1 MPAESANASDDISL
15 SAYER
20 AGLEG
25 KDPRCIPLQLDSPLP
40 VGEHIVSPDYSD
52 EEHKLW
58 AYLFQRQQEVLP
70 DRASQEFLTGLRH
83 LDLPAKEIP
92 ALKTLSQKLNVLTG
106 WQIARTP
113 GLLNEQDFFKYLSQ
127 RIFPSTDYI
136 RREDELDYT
145 PAPDCFHDIFGHL
158 PMITDPDFADFYQE
172 YGKASLNAT
181 GQDRRRLESFH
192 WFTVEFGLL
201 LENKEPRIYGNGIV
215 SSYRETFHAL
225 GDHVEHRPFDP
236 VVMSEQSYEVWH
248 LQPILFVVESMEE
261 LKQGFRDWA
270 GKQLGLI

>member
-1 MPAESANASDDISL
+1 MNMQADNPADDIGL

-25 KDPRCIPLQLDSPLP
+25 NDPRCIPLQLDAPLP
-40 VGEHIVSPDYSD
+40 VGDEILPPLYSD
-52 EEHKLW
+52 EEHSLW
-58 AYLFQRQQEVLP
+58 RYLFQRQQEVLP
-70 DRASQEFLTGLRH
+70 GRASQEFLTGLKH
-83 LDLPAKEIP
+83 LDLPADEIP
-92 ALKTLSQKLNVLTG
+92 SLSTLSRRLKSITG

-113 GLLNEQDFFKYLSQ
+113 GLLNEQDFFNYLSQ

-136 RREDELDYT
+136 RRADELDYT

-181 GQDRRRLESFH
+181 GKDRRRLESFH

-201 LENKEPRIYGNGIV
+201 LENQMPRIYGNGIV

-225 GDHVEHRPFDP
+225 GDQVERRPFDP
-236 VVMSEQSYEVWH
+236 VLMSEQSYEVWH
-248 LQPILFVVESMEE
+248 LQPILFVVDSMEE
-261 LKQGFRDWA
+261 LKKGFRDWA
-270 GKQLGLI
+270 GKQLGLL